1 MILKKKLNY
10 FYCKYPFCDSLLHD
24 GIASFLQLMLNRFF
38 YQEVA
43 LKSARVRLVGKVLAI
58 DLKELSQPLIFIFS
72 EQRVDVV
79 NQWPT
84 PADCVIKTALVTLR
98 HLKDKQQ
105 LSTLINDGRVVI
117 EGDMQVVQHWSAL
130 LDATEWDPT
139 PYVGDVVAE
148 GVNCWVKK
156 GIVGIN
162 GLLKQ
167 QKKQFKNVLVE
178 EWRMSPNTLE
188 VLSFADKVEKV
199 VADISALEQRLAKLE
214 EKYETRRN

>member
-1 MILKKKLNY
+1 MDTPSTRSYSKI
-10 FYCKYPFCDSLLHD
+10 PLLHA

-130 LDATEWDPT
+130 LDATEWDLA
-139 PYVGDVVAE
+139 PYVGEVVAE
-148 GVNCWVKK
+148 G
-156 GIVGIN
+156 
-162 GLLKQ
+162 
-167 QKKQFKNVLVE
+167 
-178 EWRMSPNTLE
+178 MSC
-188 VLSFADKVEKV
+188 
-199 VADISALEQRLAKLE
+199 
-214 EKYETRRN
+214 

>member
-1 MILKKKLNY
+1 M
-10 FYCKYPFCDSLLHD
+10 
-24 GIASFLQLMLNRFF
+24 
-38 YQEVA
+38 
-43 LKSARVRLVGKVLAI
+43 KSARVRLVGKVLAI

>member
-1 MILKKKLNY
+1 MDTPSTRSYSKM
-10 FYCKYPFCDSLLHD
+10 PLLYAV
-24 GIASFLQLMLNRFF
+24 IASFLQLMLNRFF

-43 LKSARVRLVGKVLAI
+43 LKSARVRLVGKVFAI

-84 PADCVIKTALVTLR
+84 PAYCVIKTALVTLR

-117 EGDMQVVQHWSAL
+117 DGDMQVVQHWSAL
-130 LDATEWDPT
+130 LDATEWDLAL
-139 PYVGDVVAE
+139 YVGDVVAE
-148 GVNCWVKK
+148 VVSCWVKK

-162 GLLKQ
+162 GLLTQ

>member
-1 MILKKKLNY
+1 MDTPSTRSYSKI
-10 FYCKYPFCDSLLHD
+10 PLLHA
-24 GIASFLQLMLNRFF
+24 GIASFLQLMWNRFF

-130 LDATEWDPT
+130 LDATEWDPAHYLA

-148 GVNCWVKK
+148 GVSCWVKK

-188 VLSFADKVEKV
+188 VVSFADKVEKV